1 MSRPAVRRTMPLSVQ
16 FVLSILFGLFVA
28 GGFYSAY
35 MFYMTIREVAASAEM
50 PALPVLYLPVPGQ
63 KPVPLLIR
71 EETVDWQ
78 RKERVNI
85 LLLGVDRRPGE
96 HGPWRTDTMLLA
108 TADPSTNSAG
118 MLSIPRDLWVPIP
131 GFEENRI
138 NMAHYLGDAREYPG
152 GGPAL
157 AKKTVQYNF
166 GVPVNYYVRIDFDGF
181 REIVDTIGG
190 IDIDVESEIIDDK
203 YPDESYGY
211 DPLYI
216 AAGRQHMDGE
226 LALKY
231 ARTRHG
237 SSDFDRAKRQQQML
251 LAVRD
256 KALQL
261 NLLPKLPEL
270 MGLLADAIETDL
282 QPSEILNLAQIGANI
297 DRDSV
302 KSAVV
307 DQNMTLRH
315 VTPTGADVLLP
326 KRDKIR
332 PLIDEMFTSKPV
344 EVPVKVT
351 VQVVEPDE
359 LTADDAKISIL
370 NGTKRDGLTEE
381 VADFLRTKG
390 YNIVEMG
397 RSDRDDYA
405 KTIIV
410 DYAGKTFTLEQLSED
425 IGVPLT
431 EVRSSPNVQ
440 PGLDI
445 RVILEMT
452 SNFQMRKS
460 RIDSR
465 SRLLR

>member
-1 MSRPAVRRTMPLSVQ
+1 MARPAMRRNMPLGAQ

-35 MFYMTIREVAASAEM
+35 MFYMTIREIVASAEM
-50 PALPVLYLPVPGQ
+50 PVMPVLYLPVPGQ

-85 LLLGVDRRPGE
+85 LLLGIDRRPGE
-96 HGPWRTDTMLLA
+96 HGPWRSDTMLLA
-108 TADPSTNSAG
+108 SADPAANSAS
-118 MLSIPRDLWVPIP
+118 MLSLPRDLWVPIP

-138 NMAHYLGDAREYPG
+138 NMAHYVGDAKEYPG

-166 GVPVNYYVRIDFDGF
+166 GVPVNYYVRVDFDGF
-181 REIVDTIGG
+181 RKILDAIGG

-203 YPDESYGY
+203 YPDEYYGY

-237 SSDFDRAKRQQQML
+237 SSDFDRAKRQQQVL

-270 MGLLADAIETDL
+270 MVLLADTVETDL
-282 QPSEILNLAQIGANI
+282 QPNEILNLAQIGLNI
-297 DRDSV
+297 GQDNVR
-302 KSAVV
+302 SAVI

-344 EVPVKVT
+344 DVPVKVT
-351 VQVVEPDE
+351 VQVVEPDR
-359 LTADDAKISIL
+359 LAADDATISVL
-370 NGTKRDGLTEE
+370 NGTKNEALAEE
-381 VADFLRTKG
+381 VASYLRDKG
-390 YNIVEMG
+390 YNIVEIG
-397 RSDRDDYA
+397 RSDRNDYA

-410 DYAGKTFTLEQLSED
+410 DYTGKTFTLERLSED
-425 IGVPLT
+425 VDVPLK
-431 EVRSSPNVQ
+431 EIRSSP
-440 PGLDI
+440 GLQSGVDI
-445 RVILEMT
+445 RVILGE
-452 SNFQMRKS
+452 NFKFP
-460 RIDSR
+460 DAEG
-465 SRLLR
+465 

>member
-1 MSRPAVRRTMPLSVQ
+1 MPLGAQ

-35 MFYMTIREVAASAEM
+35 MFYMTIREIVASAEM
-50 PALPVLYLPVPGQ
+50 PVMPVLYLPVPGQ

-85 LLLGVDRRPGE
+85 LLLGIDRRPGE
-96 HGPWRTDTMLLA
+96 HGPWRSDTMLLA
-108 TADPSTNSAG
+108 SADPAANSAS
-118 MLSIPRDLWVPIP
+118 MLSLPRDLWVPIP

-138 NMAHYLGDAREYPG
+138 NMAHYVGDAKEYPG

-166 GVPVNYYVRIDFDGF
+166 GVPVNYYVRVDFDGF
-181 REIVDTIGG
+181 RKILDAIGG

-203 YPDESYGY
+203 YPDEYYGY

-237 SSDFDRAKRQQQML
+237 SSDFDRAKRQQQVL

-270 MGLLADAIETDL
+270 MVLLADTVETDL
-282 QPSEILNLAQIGANI
+282 QPNEILNLAQIGLNI
-297 DRDSV
+297 GQDNVR
-302 KSAVV
+302 SAVI

-344 EVPVKVT
+344 DVPVKVT
-351 VQVVEPDE
+351 VQVVEPDR
-359 LTADDAKISIL
+359 LAADDATISVL
-370 NGTKRDGLTEE
+370 NGTKNEALAEE
-381 VADFLRTKG
+381 VASYLRDKG
-390 YNIVEMG
+390 YNIVEIG
-397 RSDRDDYA
+397 RSDRNDYA

-410 DYAGKTFTLEQLSED
+410 DYTGKTFTLERLSED
-425 IGVPLT
+425 VDVPLK
-431 EVRSSPNVQ
+431 EIRSSP
-440 PGLDI
+440 GLQSGVDI
-445 RVILEMT
+445 RVILGE
-452 SNFQMRKS
+452 NFKFP
-460 RIDSR
+460 DAEG
-465 SRLLR
+465 

>member
-1 MSRPAVRRTMPLSVQ
+1 MARPAMRRNMPLGAQ

-35 MFYMTIREVAASAEM
+35 MFYMTIREIVASAEM
-50 PALPVLYLPVPGQ
+50 PVMPVLYLPVPGQ

-85 LLLGVDRRPGE
+85 LLLGIDRRPGE
-96 HGPWRTDTMLLA
+96 HGPWRSDTMLLA
-108 TADPSTNSAG
+108 SADPAANSAS
-118 MLSIPRDLWVPIP
+118 MLSLPRDLWVPIP

-138 NMAHYLGDAREYPG
+138 NMAHYVGDAKEYPG

-166 GVPVNYYVRIDFDGF
+166 GVPVNYYVRVDFDGF
-181 REIVDTIGG
+181 RKILDAIGG

-203 YPDESYGY
+203 YPDECYGY

-237 SSDFDRAKRQQQML
+237 SSDFDRAKRQQQVL

-270 MGLLADAIETDL
+270 MVLLADTVETDL
-282 QPSEILNLAQIGANI
+282 QPNEILNLAQIGLNI
-297 DRDSV
+297 GQDNVR
-302 KSAVV
+302 SAVI

-344 EVPVKVT
+344 DVPVKVT
-351 VQVVEPDE
+351 VQVVEPDR
-359 LTADDAKISIL
+359 LAADDATISVL
-370 NGTKRDGLTEE
+370 NGTKNEALAEE
-381 VADFLRTKG
+381 VASYLRDKG
-390 YNIVEMG
+390 YNIVEIG
-397 RSDRDDYA
+397 RSDRNDYA

-410 DYAGKTFTLEQLSED
+410 DYTGKTFTLERLSED
-425 IGVPLT
+425 VDVPLK
-431 EVRSSPNVQ
+431 EIRSSP
-440 PGLDI
+440 GLQSGVDI
-445 RVILEMT
+445 RVILGE
-452 SNFQMRKS
+452 NFKFP
-460 RIDSR
+460 DAEG
-465 SRLLR
+465 